1 MDETTT
7 IRDALESAFDST
19 PPEPSMQETPA
30 IASSGDSS
38 PPSSPAPQG
47 AQEDPASKAPLTEGA
62 DGKPRDDKGKFKP
75 KDAAAPEGIQAG
87 PKAGPKPAPDATPA
101 APVADKAP
109 VFLKPEAREHWASV
123 PEAVKAE
130 IVRRERE
137 VNQTLQESSEAR
149 KFADAV
155 LKTVQP
161 YEAFIKA
168 ENSNPLQA
176 IDNLM
181 ATAARLRTAPAHDIA
196 NLVAGIVNQ
205 FGTGRFGNQF
215 IDMLD
220 GALAGQTAQQN
231 PQDVALQSALQRE
244 LAPMKQMMTQWQ
256 QAQAAQQMQLQE
268 SAAGEVEQFLSS
280 VEFGE
285 DLRNDMADIM
295 ELAQRKG
302 QSITLQE
309 AYKRAAMMN
318 PEVSKV
324 LIARRKNQTAQQQ
337 NGVAQK
343 AKVAASSVSG
353 GPAMG
358 APQQTPNDIR
368 SAIES
373 AIALNSR

>member
-1 MDETTT
+1 MDEPTTL
-7 IRDALESAFDST
+7 RDALESAFDST
-19 PPEPSMQETPA
+19 PAEPSVQETPA
-30 IASSGDSS
+30 PTAASGDSS
-38 PPSSPAPQG
+38 PLSSPANPQQQ
-47 AQEDPASKAPLTEGA
+47 QEEPAPTAPTQ
-62 DGKPRDDKGKFKP
+62 DGKPRDEQGKFKP
-75 KDAAAPEGIQAG
+75 KDPELEGIKPGPKSGPKSSQDGAQAAPA
-87 PKAGPKPAPDATPA
+87 
-101 APVADKAP
+101 ADKAP

-123 PEAVKAE
+123 PDAVKAE

-137 VNQTLQESSEAR
+137 VNQTLQESAESR

-161 YEAFIKA
+161 YEAFIRA

-220 GALAGQTAQQN
+220 GALAGQTAQAN
-231 PQDVALQSALQRE
+231 PQDMALQSALQRE
-244 LAPMKQMMTQWQ
+244 LGPMKQMMTQWQ
-256 QAQAAQQMQLQE
+256 QSIQAQQSQLQQAAA
-268 SAAGEVEQFLSS
+268 SEVEQFISS

-302 QSITLQE
+302 QEITLQE

-324 LIARRKNQTAQQQ
+324 LIARRKNQQAQKQ

-343 AKVAASSVSG
+343 AKAAASSVSG
-353 GPAMG
+353 APAMG
-358 APQQTPNDIR
+358 APQQTPDSIR

-373 AIALNSR
+373 AIAANSR